1 MADTLLSWDNFYH
14 IQKYVTKL
22 LNISEEWH
30 HVHGCAVN
38 TNEFIYDSCN
48 YHIFISCRN
57 ILLCKMFL
65 KRIFCKAENPCRQ
78 DNSFGFGICI
88 LESMKTIINETIK
101 YDQYKLYLF
110 NRLQHTFNLQ
120 SAEYIV
126 RCKKRCQTIRDEL
139 FDAVNM

>member
-30 HVHGCAVN
+30 HVQGCAVN

-48 YHIFISCRN
+48 YHIFISY
-57 ILLCKMFL
+57 
-65 KRIFCKAENPCRQ
+65 RQ

-101 YDQYKLYLF
+101 YDNYDQYKLYLF